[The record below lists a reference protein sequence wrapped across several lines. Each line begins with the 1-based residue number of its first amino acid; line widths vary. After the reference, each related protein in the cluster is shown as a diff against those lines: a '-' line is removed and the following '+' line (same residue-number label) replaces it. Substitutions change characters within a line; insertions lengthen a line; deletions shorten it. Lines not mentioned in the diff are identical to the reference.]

1 MKLFYLSLIVLFS
14 SAAFPLEASARDR
27 FRLTFVSVRTLSNFC
42 RNPEYYKKNFEFCDR
57 EMNVLQR
64 AMENNIRSRSVR
76 AFDVQRFKEK
86 LGIAQPAGVV
96 TQPQP
101 QSMTGKD
108 LCESGRIYC

>member
-14 SAAFPLEASARDR
+14 SAAFPLEASASDR
-27 FRLTFVSVRTLSNFC
+27 FRLTFVSARTLSNFC

-64 AMENNIRSRSVR
+64 AMENNIRSQSVR
-76 AFDVQRFKEK
+76 AFHVQRFKEK
-86 LGIAQPAGVV
+86 LGIAQPARVV

-101 QSMTGKD
+101 STTQPQPSTNDSKRLM
-108 LCESGRIYC
+108 